1 MALRAGYYGVKRW
14 LWDKLQSIPDKVDGL
29 IENINITGVK
39 NFLIPLTSTY
49 DNNGIVI
56 SPVSNGIKINGTT
69 TAEVNYDYIPAGSS
83 LSNLRGKFK
92 LSLGVDSISGMNL
105 VFYKSTSGS
114 WNLSG
119 NAKEIE
125 VNLTDAEHLSGKV
138 RIYIAN
144 AKTYSNVVISP
155 MITLLSD
162 PDESYEPYAMTNQEL
177 TKNITI
183 SDGLSAVTA
192 ATGATLSTSDSY
204 IKRQGSLV
212 SMMLRVNSVTVSGS
226 SAIVT
231 IPDGYRPPV
240 TMPVFVSNASTGEY
254 IPAFCTTSGLICPR
268 SSVSSLNVNI
278 EATWYTSSAT
288 LNRSLDAAPEE
299 RSLDVE
305 VEEPVVVKKT
315 TRKKTTKTEEEE

>member
-14 LWDKLQSIPDKVDGL
+14 LWDKLQSVPAKVDGL

-49 DNNGIVI
+49 DNNGVVI

-69 TAEVNYDYIPAGSS
+69 TAEVNYDYIPVGSS

-119 NAKEIE
+119 TTKEIE

-144 AKTYSNVVISP
+144 DKTYSNVVISP

-177 TKNITI
+177 TELAIILKYKVLYVDEPETVNTNKDISLDNLLGGNKTYFVVAALFQHATNNGYYSLLASEGNATI
-183 SDGLSAVTA
+183 A
-192 ATGATLSTSDSY
+192 Y
-204 IKRQGSLV
+204 NNSL
-212 SMMLRVNSVTVSGS
+212 R
-226 SAIVT
+226 
-231 IPDGYRPPV
+231 
-240 TMPVFVSNASTGEY
+240 
-254 IPAFCTTSGLICPR
+254 
-268 SSVSSLNVNI
+268 LNV
-278 EATWYTSSAT
+278 ASSNFIGKKAKVLIAYSNET
-288 LNRSLDAAPEE
+288 FVVDNRDAAPEE
-299 RSLDVE
+299 RSLE

-315 TRKKTTKTEEEE
+315 TRKKTTKTEEEV